1 MRPTGTYVSS
11 LVAAAQ
17 AGDRRAL
24 DDLVA
29 AHLPLVYSIVSRALS
44 GDPDADD
51 VVQAT
56 MLRALRDLGELRRP
70 ESFRVWLAA
79 IAVRQV
85 GTHLHRQRRTA
96 ERTTTLD
103 ELAAAPDADF
113 EDRTVLRVEL
123 SEQRRQVMRASRWL
137 DPDDRALLSLWWLE
151 TAGQLSR
158 HELAAAAGISVAH
171 AGVRVQRMRAQL
183 EISRSIV
190 TALEARP
197 RCARLDAAVASWR
210 GRPSPLW
217 RKRIHRHVASCIACG
232 GAAADGM
239 VATERLLIAMAV
251 LPVPLALTEALLG
264 KVAAGVTSTAAL
276 SGASTV
282 GGGTGLFVHVG
293 QVIAAH
299 PLVAA
304 ALAGTVIAGA
314 VVTTTSWPAV
324 TPGAGT
330 VAAAPQGARAT
341 AVSPSGRP
349 LARGRVSLESANQ
362 PGFFVA
368 AADTRGVLTRASET
382 SGVQTRQ
389 RATFEAVSG
398 LNDAACFSFRLPDG
412 QYLRHSSWRLRV
424 FPDDGTR
431 LFRGDTTFCPR
442 PGALPNSILLESSNY
457 PGWFLRHR
465 ENELWVDQSDG
476 SSAFKSDSSFF
487 VRLPLGG

>member
-1 MRPTGTYVSS
+1 MRWSPLDWDPAAWFTVNGHHAVYQRVLNEVDMRPTGTYVSS

-44 GDPDADD
+44 GDPDVDD

-183 EISRSIV
+183 EISRSVV

-210 GRPSPLW
+210 GRPTRCGASASIVTSRPASV
-217 RKRIHRHVASCIACG
+217 RRRGRRHG
-232 GAAADGM
+232 RDRAAPDRHGRAARSTRADGG
-239 VATERLLIAMAV
+239 VAGKGRRGRHLDGR
-251 LPVPLALTEALLG
+251 PVRG
-264 KVAAGVTSTAAL
+264 RQ
-276 SGASTV
+276 V

-293 QVIAAH
+293 QLIAAH

-314 VVTTTSWPAV
+314 VVTTASWPAV

-368 AADTRGVLTRASET
+368 AAEHAPASSPGRARPAT
-382 SGVQTRQ
+382 CRPGSGR
-389 RATFEAVSG
+389 
-398 LNDAACFSFRLPDG
+398 
-412 QYLRHSSWRLRV
+412 RLR
-424 FPDDGTR
+424 R
-431 LFRGDTTFCPR
+431 
-442 PGALPNSILLESSNY
+442 
-457 PGWFLRHR
+457 
-465 ENELWVDQSDG
+465 
-476 SSAFKSDSSFF
+476 
-487 VRLPLGG
+487 